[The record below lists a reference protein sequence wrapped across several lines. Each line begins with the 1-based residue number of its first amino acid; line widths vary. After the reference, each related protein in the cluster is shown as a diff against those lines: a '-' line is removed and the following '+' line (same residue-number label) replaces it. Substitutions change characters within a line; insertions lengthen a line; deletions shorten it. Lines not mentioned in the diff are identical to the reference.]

1 MQTRR
6 VESARARCNQTKSA
20 VPALCVRCSR
30 DINLS
35 QNCQAL
41 YTQLRSSTVQVQGTE
56 SVRTTKVV
64 PPEVWASQ
72 GHEEDMEDITHEP
85 VECCRADDRVGDF
98 PVEEV
103 VSVWKAILVCGKFS
117 TSSEMGQS
125 GETADRVLECPA
137 SIGTELKRA
146 GAKVTH
152 TRRRSANP

>member
-125 GETADRVLECPA
+125 ALGRQQTGFWSALPVLGP
-137 SIGTELKRA
+137 
-146 GAKVTH
+146 
-152 TRRRSANP
+152 N